1 MKNKLFSRGIYTEGL
16 RRLRVF
22 GLILAAVG
30 LLAEIAPPMVIKME
44 NTRYAVNSLTGS
56 YTPEA
61 SGFFATC
68 YALPVIVLLVVPLMT
83 LVLFSS
89 FNRRAYCDFCHSL
102 PYTRSCIFIS
112 NVAAVMTWVLGLMV
126 LCGASGILIRLAMP
140 EFFALSCMAQGAFQF
155 MKECKKWQENYQRS
169 TNPSK

>member
-68 YALPVIVLLVVPLMT
+68 YTLPAIVLLVVPLMT

-89 FNRRAYCDFCHSL
+89 FNKRAYCDFCHSL
-102 PYTRSCIFIS
+102 P
-112 NVAAVMTWVLGLMV
+112 
-126 LCGASGILIRLAMP
+126 
-140 EFFALSCMAQGAFQF
+140 
-155 MKECKKWQENYQRS
+155 
-169 TNPSK
+169 